1 MATPKREQ
9 LRPRPLEKTLQVG
22 LRVPLSTI
30 ARIDR
35 YADRLRVSTR
45 LRVTRTDAAV
55 ALMERGLD
63 VVERRG

>member
-1 MATPKREQ
+1 MATPKA
-9 LRPRPLEKTLQVG
+9 LRPKPLEKTLQVG
-22 LRVPLSTI
+22 LRVPLSVI

-35 YADRLRVSTR
+35 YADRLRRETR

-55 ALMERGLD
+55 SAIEHGLD